1 MVFPSGLW
9 PMAVVSS
16 LLSSPVREVL
26 TLEYVIEKP
35 GNILEW
41 LTKCTQLIMKG
52 LGSSLSFSHNS
63 INAVPFFL
71 QIVASLQA
79 QSNASASLIHPQQ
92 VFHDMFHTW
101 IFPEGK

>member
-41 LTKCTQLIMKG
+41 LTKCTQLIMKR
-52 LGSSLSFSHNS
+52 LGSSL
-63 INAVPFFL
+63 
-71 QIVASLQA
+71 
-79 QSNASASLIHPQQ
+79 
-92 VFHDMFHTW
+92 
-101 IFPEGK
+101 